1 MVRMMSEA
9 DSQVPV
15 WSYRVN
21 LDKRVRSDHPLR
33 RIRSA
38 LDLSFVG
45 KAVAHTYGRK
55 GNKSVPPEVIMRM
68 MLLLFLEDI
77 KSERELMRIIPERL
91 DYLWFLGY
99 QLDDPIPDHSVL
111 SKARKRWGKEVFV
124 TLFSRVV
131 QQCVAAGLVEGRK
144 IHVDASLV
152 DANANLGSV
161 KPLSED
167 LIKAIEQTAK
177 EEVQKLD
184 EKDDDQEPPCAGGG
198 SAGTSVGPYAKTNRQ
213 FRSTTD
219 PDASLVRHA
228 GLKSRLRYKTHRV
241 VDDAHEIITA
251 VETTTGAVD
260 EASQLMGLIEAHE
273 DTTDQAVRTV
283 IADARYG
290 NLSNLISCQKAG
302 IEAHVKLLGESIR
315 GKGRSEGIYCDERF
329 SYDAQSNTYRCP
341 ANQIMKPRRLHPQ
354 RLTWEYV
361 TAKGTCLVCKL
372 RALCTRSRT
381 GRTIHRHRDQE
392 LLEKARKIASSKSA
406 QRDLKRRQHL
416 MERSFADAANCHGL
430 KRARW
435 RGLWKQAIQDLLIAT
450 VQNLRKLL
458 RHLSQT
464 EPELAN
470 NLNQLFQRLYML
482 LRACLQSCPGSLASQ
497 LG

>member
-1 MVRMMSEA
+1 MMDEE
-9 DSQVPV
+9 DSQVPI

-21 LDKRVRSDHPLR
+21 LDKRVRDDHPLR
-33 RIRSA
+33 RIRAA
-38 LDLSFVG
+38 LDLSFVR
-45 KAVAHTYGRK
+45 KEVAHTYGRR
-55 GNKSVPPEVIMRM
+55 GNKSVPPEVIVRM
-68 MLLLFLEDI
+68 MLLLFLDDI

-99 QLDDPIPDHSVL
+99 GLDDQITDHSVL

-124 TLFSRVV
+124 SLFSRVV
-131 QQCVAAGLVEGRK
+131 QQCVEAGLVEGRK

-152 DANANLGSV
+152 EADANLGSV
-161 KPLSED
+161 KPLSAET
-167 LIKAIEQTAK
+167 LNAIEQTAK
-177 EEVQKLD
+177 EQVQKLD
-184 EKDDDQEPPCAGGG
+184 ERDQDQDPPSGDSGSGG
-198 SAGTSVGPYAKTNRQ
+198 SAIGQYSKTNRQ

-219 PDASLVRHA
+219 PDATLVRHA

-260 EASQLMGLIEAHE
+260 EASQLLRLIEAHE

-290 NLSNLISCQKAG
+290 SVSNLISCQKAG
-302 IEAHVKLLGESIR
+302 IKAHVKLLGESIR
-315 GKGRSEGIYCDERF
+315 GKGRSEGIYSDEHFR
-329 SYDAQSNTYRCP
+329 YDAQTNTYLCP
-341 ANQIMKPRRLHPQ
+341 AKQIMKARRLHRK

-381 GRTIHRHRDQE
+381 GRTIHRHRDQAW
-392 LLEKARKIASSKSA
+392 LEKARKIANSKA
-406 QRDLKRRQHL
+406 AKADLKRRQHL
-416 MERSFADAANCHGL
+416 MEKSFADAANRHGL
-430 KRARW
+430 KRSRW

-464 EPELAN
+464 NPALAY
-470 NLNQLFQRLYML
+470 RLTQL
-482 LRACLQSCPGSLASQ
+482 LRWLTRLLHPISTSFLPS
-497 LG
+497 

>member
-1 MVRMMSEA
+1 MFRMMNEEDA
-9 DSQVPV
+9 QVPV

-33 RIRSA
+33 QIRAA
-38 LDLSFVG
+38 LDLSFVR
-45 KAVAHTYGRK
+45 KAVAHTYGRR
-55 GNKSVPPEVIMRM
+55 GNKSVPPEVIVRM
-68 MLLLFLEDI
+68 MLLLFLDDI

-99 QLDDPIPDHSVL
+99 QLDDPIPNHSVL

-124 TLFSRVV
+124 SLFSRVV
-131 QQCVAAGLVEGRK
+131 QQCVEAGLVEGSK

-152 DANANLGSV
+152 EANASLRSV
-161 KPLSED
+161 KPLDSD
-167 LIKAIEQTAK
+167 LVKAIEKTAK
-177 EEVQKLD
+177 EQMQKLD
-184 EKDDDQEPPCAGGG
+184 EQDDDQDPPSQEGGDSG
-198 SAGTSVGPYAKTNRQ
+198 GASVGQHAKTNRQ

-219 PDASLVRHA
+219 PDATLVRQG
-228 GLKSRLRYKTHRV
+228 GLKSQLRYKTHRV

-260 EASQLMGLIEAHE
+260 EASQLLGLIEAHE
-273 DTTDQAVRTV
+273 DITEQGVRTV

-290 NLSNLISCQKAG
+290 NVSNLIGCQKAK
-302 IEAHVKLLGESIR
+302 IRAHVKLLGDSIR
-315 GKGRSEGIYCDERF
+315 GKGRSEGIYSDERF
-329 SYDAQSNTYRCP
+329 SYDPLTNTYRCP
-341 ANQIMKPRRLHPQ
+341 ANEPMKPRRLHSQ

-361 TAKGTCLVCKL
+361 TTKGTCLVCKL
-372 RALCTRSRT
+372 RAFCTRSAT

-392 LLEKARKIASSKSA
+392 LLEKARKIASSKA
-406 QRDLKRRQHL
+406 AKRDLKRRQHL

-464 EPELAN
+464 DPELAYH
-470 NLNQLFQRLYML
+470 LVELLSRLSRLFVSRSMV
-482 LRACLQSCPGSLASQ
+482 ASPS
-497 LG
+497 

>member
-1 MVRMMSEA
+1 MMSDE

-33 RIRSA
+33 RIRSS
-38 LDLSFVG
+38 LDLSFVR

-68 MLLLFLEDI
+68 MLLLFLDDI

-99 QLDDPIPDHSVL
+99 QLDDQIPDHSVL

-131 QQCVAAGLVEGRK
+131 QQCVEAGLVEGGK

-152 DANANLGSV
+152 DADANLGSV
-161 KPLSED
+161 KPLSAET
-167 LIKAIEQTAK
+167 LKAIEQTAK
-177 EEVQKLD
+177 EQVQKLD
-184 EKDDDQEPPCAGGG
+184 EHDQDQDPPSQEGGSGG
-198 SAGTSVGPYAKTNRQ
+198 SAIGQYSKTNRQ

-219 PDASLVRHA
+219 PDATLVRHG
-228 GLKSRLRYKTHRV
+228 GLKSRLRYKTHRA

-273 DTTDQAVRTV
+273 DSTDQAVRTV

-290 NLSNLISCQKAG
+290 SVSNLISCQKAG
-302 IEAHVKLLGESIR
+302 IRAHLKLLGESNK
-315 GKGRSEGIYCDERF
+315 GKGRSAGIYSDEHF
-329 SYDAQSNTYRCP
+329 SYDPLSNTYRCP
-341 ANQIMKPRRLHPQ
+341 ADQIMKPRRLHPQ

-381 GRTIHRHRDQE
+381 GRTIHRHRDQAW
-392 LLEKARKIASSKSA
+392 LEKARKIANSKA
-406 QRDLKRRQHL
+406 AKADLKRRQHL
-416 MERSFADAANCHGL
+416 MERSFADAANRHGL
-430 KRARW
+430 KRSRW

-464 EPELAN
+464 EPELVYR
-470 NLNQLFQRLYML
+470 LTQLLHRLSDLIQTTPSL
-482 LRACLQSCPGSLASQ
+482 LLPS
-497 LG
+497 

>member
-1 MVRMMSEA
+1 MMDEE
-9 DSQVPV
+9 DSQVPI

-21 LDKRVRSDHPLR
+21 LDKRVRDDHPLR
-33 RIRSA
+33 RIRAA
-38 LDLSFVG
+38 LDLSFVR
-45 KAVAHTYGRK
+45 KEVAHTYGRR
-55 GNKSVPPEVIMRM
+55 GNKSVPPEVIVRM
-68 MLLLFLEDI
+68 MLLLFMDDI

-99 QLDDPIPDHSVL
+99 GLDDQIPDHSVL

-124 TLFSRVV
+124 SLFSRVV
-131 QQCVAAGLVEGRK
+131 QQCVEAGLVEGRK

-152 DANANLGSV
+152 EADANLGSV
-161 KPLSED
+161 KPLSAET
-167 LIKAIEQTAK
+167 LNAIEQTAK
-177 EEVQKLD
+177 EQVQKLD
-184 EKDDDQEPPCAGGG
+184 EHDQDQDPPSGDSGSGG
-198 SAGTSVGPYAKTNRQ
+198 SAIGQYSKTNRQ

-219 PDASLVRHA
+219 PDATLVRHA

-260 EASQLMGLIEAHE
+260 EASQLLRLIEAHE

-290 NLSNLISCQKAG
+290 SVSNLISCQKAG
-302 IEAHVKLLGESIR
+302 IKAHVKLLGESIR
-315 GKGRSEGIYCDERF
+315 GKGRSEGIYSDEHFR
-329 SYDAQSNTYRCP
+329 YDAQTNTYLCP
-341 ANQIMKPRRLHPQ
+341 AKQIMKARRLHPK

-381 GRTIHRHRDQE
+381 GRTIHRHRDQAW
-392 LLEKARKIASSKSA
+392 LEKARKIANSKA
-406 QRDLKRRQHL
+406 AKADLKRRQHL
-416 MERSFADAANCHGL
+416 MERSFADAANRHGL
-430 KRARW
+430 KRSRW

-464 EPELAN
+464 NPALAY
-470 NLNQLFQRLYML
+470 RLTQL
-482 LRACLQSCPGSLASQ
+482 LRWLTRLLHPISTSFLPS
-497 LG
+497 

>member
-1 MVRMMSEA
+1 MMSDE

-21 LDKRVRSDHPLR
+21 LDKRIRSDHLLR
-33 RIRSA
+33 RIRAA
-38 LDLSFVG
+38 LDLSFVR

-68 MLLLFLEDI
+68 MLLLFLDDI

-99 QLDDPIPDHSVL
+99 QLDDQIPDHSVL

-131 QQCVAAGLVEGRK
+131 QQRVEAGLVEGRK

-152 DANANLGSV
+152 DADANLGSD
-161 KPLSED
+161 KPLSAET
-167 LIKAIEQTAK
+167 LKAIEQTAK
-177 EEVQKLD
+177 EQVQKLD
-184 EKDDDQEPPCAGGG
+184 EHDRDQDPPSQDSGSGG
-198 SAGTSVGPYAKTNRQ
+198 SAIGQYSKTNRR

-219 PDASLVRHA
+219 PDATLVRHA
-228 GLKSRLRYKTHRV
+228 GLKSRLRYKTDRA

-260 EASQLMGLIEAHE
+260 EASQLLGLIEAHE
-273 DTTDQAVRTV
+273 DSTDQAVRTV

-290 NLSNLISCQKAG
+290 NASNLIECHKAG
-302 IEAHVKLLGESIR
+302 IRAHIKLLGDSIR
-315 GKGRSEGIYCDERF
+315 KGRSEGIYDEGHF
-329 SYDAQSNTYRCP
+329 IYDAQSNTYRCP
-341 ANQIMKPRRLHPQ
+341 ANQTMRPRRLHPK

-361 TAKGTCLVCKL
+361 TAQGTCLMCKL

-381 GRTIHRHRDQE
+381 GRTIHRHRDQAW
-392 LLEKARKIASSKSA
+392 LEKARKIANSKA
-406 QRDLKRRQHL
+406 AKADLKRRQHL
-416 MERSFADAANCHGL
+416 MERSFADAANLHGL
-430 KRARW
+430 KRSRW

-464 EPELAN
+464 EPELAFC
-470 NLNQLFQRLYML
+470 LTQLLDRLSRL
-482 LRACLQSCPGSLASQ
+482 IPSSSVASPVAFASLFT
-497 LG
+497 

>member
-1 MVRMMSEA
+1 MMSEGDA
-9 DSQVPV
+9 QAPM
-15 WSYRVN
+15 WSYQVN
-21 LDKRVRSDHPLR
+21 LEKRVRDDHPLR
-33 RIRSA
+33 RINRV
-38 LDLSFVG
+38 LDLSFVR
-45 KAVAHTYGRK
+45 KQVAHTYGRR
-55 GNKSVPPEVIMRM
+55 GNKSVPPEVIIRM
-68 MLLLFLEDI
+68 MLLLFLDDI

-99 QLDDPIPDHSVL
+99 GLDDKVPNHSVL

-124 TLFSRVV
+124 ALFSRVV
-131 QQCVAAGLVEGRK
+131 QQCVEAGLVEGRK

-167 LIKAIEQTAK
+167 MIKAIEQTAK
-177 EEVQKLD
+177 EQVQKLD

-219 PDASLVRHA
+219 PDATLVRHA
-228 GLKSRLRYKTHRV
+228 GLKSRLRYKTHRA

-290 NLSNLISCQKAG
+290 NVSNLISCQKAG

-315 GKGRSEGIYCDERF
+315 GKGRSEGIYSDERF

-361 TAKGTCLVCKL
+361 TAKGTCLGCKL

-381 GRTIHRHRDQE
+381 GRTIHRHRDQG
-392 LLEKARKIASSKSA
+392 LLEKARRMASSKA
-406 QRDLKRRQHL
+406 AKRDLKRRQHL

-430 KRARW
+430 KHARW
-435 RGLWKQAIQDLLIAT
+435 RALWKQAIQDLLIAT
-450 VQNLRKLL
+450 LQNLRKLIK
-458 RHLSQT
+458 HLSQSD
-464 EPELAN
+464 PEAAYRLT
-470 NLNQLFQRLYML
+470 QLVRWLTRLL
-482 LRACLQSCPGSLASQ
+482 HPISTSFLPS
-497 LG
+497 